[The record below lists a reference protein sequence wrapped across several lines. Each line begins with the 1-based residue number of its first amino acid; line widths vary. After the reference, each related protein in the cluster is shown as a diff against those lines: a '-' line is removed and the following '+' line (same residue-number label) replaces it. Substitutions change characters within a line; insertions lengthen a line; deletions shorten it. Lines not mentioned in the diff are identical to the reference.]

1 MNLVSGASWNSTCK
15 QELENF
21 GLSCN
26 LTISCLA
33 SFFLPFSLGRYG
45 SDAAVSSPFRFSFP
59 VNRINRFRRRRRH
72 LSASSK
78 FVMLFSDFYHSCA
91 RWIEGGS
98 ERGRESDKTR
108 DGEQRSYCNEVPP
121 VTHDFGT
128 VSVAKLLLEPNLY
141 SGNFN

>member
-98 ERGRESDKTR
+98 GRGRATKPGMGSNGVT
-108 DGEQRSYCNEVPP
+108 VPK
-121 VTHDFGT
+121 FLQ
-128 VSVAKLLLEPNLY
+128 LLMILELY
-141 SGNFN
+141 L